1 MNRKPMLIIVVLA
14 AIFILGQQCFFVV
27 DQTERAIV
35 LQLGRPLDGVRSPG
49 LHFKLPFVQNAVLF
63 DVRVLDYDTKP
74 SEVITR
80 DKKTMVVDNYVKW
93 RIVEPLQFYRT
104 VRTIPR
110 AEARMDDIVY
120 SEMRE
125 ALGRFSLI
133 EIVAI
138 NRAEIMEQVTASSK
152 LLLEELGVEIMDVR
166 IKGTDLPA
174 ENERAIFGRMR
185 AEREREA
192 RQYRS
197 EGMEEAAK
205 IKAATDRERSIILA
219 EAERQGEI
227 LRGEGDAEATRIYAE
242 ALSRNPDFYEFNRSL
257 EAYRQSM
264 KSNTRII
271 LTPESPFLKHMK

>member
-1 MNRKPMLIIVVLA
+1 MNKKPMLIIVALA
-14 AIFILGQQCFFVV
+14 ALFILGQQCLFVV

-35 LQLGRPLDGVRSPG
+35 LQLGRPLDGVREPG

-63 DVRVLDYDTKP
+63 DIRVLDYDTKP

-133 EIVAI
+133 EIVAM
-138 NRAEIMEQVTASSK
+138 NRAEIMQQVTASSK
-152 LLLEELGVEIMDVR
+152 LLLEELGVEILDVR

-192 RQYRS
+192 KQYRS

-227 LRGEGDAEATRIYAE
+227 LRGEGDADATRIYAE
-242 ALSRNPDFYEFNRSL
+242 TLSRNPDFYEFNRSL

-264 KSNTRII
+264 KSNARII
-271 LTPESPFLKHMK
+271 LTPESPFLKYMR

>member
-1 MNRKPMLIIVVLA
+1 MNKKPMLIIVALA
-14 AIFILGQQCFFVV
+14 ALFILGQQCLFVV

-35 LQLGRPLDGVRSPG
+35 LQLGRPLDGVREPG

-63 DVRVLDYDTKP
+63 DIRGRDYDTKP

-133 EIVAI
+133 EIVAM
-138 NRAEIMEQVTASSK
+138 NRAEIMQQVTASSK
-152 LLLEELGVEIMDVR
+152 LLLEELGVEILDVR

-192 RQYRS
+192 KQYRS

-227 LRGEGDAEATRIYAE
+227 LRGEGDADATRIYAE
-242 ALSRNPDFYEFNRSL
+242 TLSRNPDFYEFNRSL

-264 KSNTRII
+264 KSNARII
-271 LTPESPFLKHMK
+271 LTPESPFLKYMR

>member
-1 MNRKPMLIIVVLA
+1 MNKKPMLIIVALA
-14 AIFILGQQCFFVV
+14 ALFILGQQCLFVV

-35 LQLGRPLDGVRSPG
+35 LQLGRPLDGVREPG

-63 DVRVLDYDTKP
+63 DIRVLDYDTKP

-125 ALGRFSLI
+125 ALGRLSLI
-133 EIVAI
+133 EIVAM
-138 NRAEIMEQVTASSK
+138 NRAEIMQQVTASSK
-152 LLLEELGVEIMDVR
+152 LLLEELGVEILDVR

-192 RQYRS
+192 KQYRS

-227 LRGEGDAEATRIYAE
+227 LRGEGDADATRIYAE
-242 ALSRNPDFYEFNRSL
+242 TLSRNPDFYEFNRSL

-264 KSNTRII
+264 KSNARII
-271 LTPESPFLKHMK
+271 LTPESPFLKYMR

>member
-1 MNRKPMLIIVVLA
+1 MNKKPMLIIVALA
-14 AIFILGQQCFFVV
+14 ALFILGQQCLFVV

-35 LQLGRPLDGVRSPG
+35 LQLGRPLDGVREPG

-63 DVRVLDYDTKP
+63 DIRVLDYDTKP

-133 EIVAI
+133 EIVAM
-138 NRAEIMEQVTASSK
+138 NRAEIMQQVTASSK
-152 LLLEELGVEIMDVR
+152 LLLEELGVEILDVR

>member
-1 MNRKPMLIIVVLA
+1 MNKKPMLIIVALA
-14 AIFILGQQCFFVV
+14 ALFILGQQCLFMV

-35 LQLGRPLDGVRSPG
+35 LQLGRPLDGVRQPG

-63 DVRVLDYDTKP
+63 DIRVLDYDTKP

-93 RIVEPLQFYRT
+93 RIVEPLHFYRT

-133 EIVAI
+133 EIVAM
-138 NRAEIMEQVTASSK
+138 NRAEIMQQVTASSK
-152 LLLEELGVEIMDVR
+152 LLLEELGVEILDVR

-192 RQYRS
+192 KQYRS

-227 LRGEGDAEATRIYAE
+227 LRGEGDADATRIYAE
-242 ALSRNPDFYEFNRSL
+242 TLSRNPDFYEFNRSL

-264 KSNTRII
+264 KSNARII

>member
-1 MNRKPMLIIVVLA
+1 MNKKPMLIIVALA
-14 AIFILGQQCFFVV
+14 ALFILGQQCLFVV

-35 LQLGRPLDGVRSPG
+35 LQLGRPLDGVREPG

-63 DVRVLDYDTKP
+63 DIRVLDYDTKP

-80 DKKTMVVDNYVKW
+80 DKKTMVVDNYAKW

-133 EIVAI
+133 EIVAM
-138 NRAEIMEQVTASSK
+138 NRAEIMQQVTASSK
-152 LLLEELGVEIMDVR
+152 LLLEELGVEILDVR

-192 RQYRS
+192 KQYRS

-227 LRGEGDAEATRIYAE
+227 LRGEGDADATRIYAE
-242 ALSRNPDFYEFNRSL
+242 TLSRNPDFYEFNRSL

-264 KSNTRII
+264 KSNARII
-271 LTPESPFLKHMK
+271 LTPESPFLKYMR